1 MVKQPAERR
10 PRRRPAGYDAL
21 HAVKKGMKD
30 ALAPQ
35 GLFED
40 LGLKYVGP
48 IDGHDRDAME
58 QALTQA
64 KRFGGPVI
72 VHAITRKG
80 FGYDAGRAARGRP
93 VPRARSVRRPD
104 RRGEAQGPDLDR
116 STSPTRS
123 SRSASAARTSSRSP
137 PR

>member
-1 MVKQPAERR
+1 MPGVGPA
-10 PRRRPAGYDAL
+10 AYDAL
-21 HAVKKGMKD
+21 HAMKKGIKD

-48 IDGHDRDAME
+48 VDGHDRAAME
-58 QALTQA
+58 QALGQA

-72 VHAITRKG
+72 VHAHHPQGLRATTPPSGTRPTSSTRPGPFDVETGEEKPKG
-80 FGYDAGRAARGRP
+80 RIWTDVFADEMVQHRRAPPA
-93 VPRARSVRRPD
+93 
-104 RRGEAQGPDLDR
+104 
-116 STSPTRS
+116 
-123 SRSASAARTSSRSP
+123 TSSRSP